1 MYVPSELNLNNLPF
15 SFHTS
20 ETQFSNGCFSFSNR
34 NCPRI
39 TLLKI
44 REILY
49 LKIIA
54 LTIAIPFWHMF
65 DLAFAALKNLSI
77 ARAKFEDHWTEIWT
91 IECKC
96 EPLNIKMSTVEYKCG
111 SLNVKMSTVEYKCES
126 LNIKMSTTA
135 H

>member
-1 MYVPSELNLNNLPF
+1 MSIKGILGSVYSKKNFFVFNKCMPPHEYMNLNNLPF

-54 LTIAIPFWHMF
+54 LSIAIPFSHMF
-65 DLAFAALKNLSI
+65 DLAFAASKIFSI
-77 ARAKFEDHWTEIWT
+77 TRAKFEDHIIKFGRSQSVER
-91 IECKC
+91 KC
-96 EPLNIKMSTVEYKCG
+96 QPLNV
-111 SLNVKMSTVEYKCES
+111 NV
-126 LNIKMSTTA
+126 NR
-135 H
+135 